1 VTARLSVGV
10 QDDRSLQAAVLAFRL
25 AGRDLKRRINTST
38 KDVFDP
44 VWKSEVRSR
53 AKTGLE
59 QRVLVP
65 GTRVATGNPPT
76 FVAGAS
82 RRKLK
87 GGLVPDTDW
96 APVEFGTRKH
106 GKFRTYTTHSSR
118 GKAYRVSRRTAQQLP
133 ARRRHGPVYS
143 ALEPMIHRVPSLWA
157 QIVYK
162 IYNDAARGE

>member
-10 QDDRSLQAAVLAFRL
+10 QDDRALQAAVLAFRV

-38 KDVFDP
+38 KEVFDP

-53 AKTGLE
+53 AKTRLE
-59 QRVLVP
+59 ERVLVP

-87 GGLVPDTDW
+87 GGLVDPQVR
-96 APVEFGTRKH
+96 ASNKH
-106 GKFRTYTTHSSR
+106 
-118 GKAYRVSRRTAQQLP
+118 LP
-133 ARRRHGPVYS
+133 SV
-143 ALEPMIHRVPSLWA
+143 RVPRAEGRIGPPLS
-157 QIVYK
+157 
-162 IYNDAARGE
+162 